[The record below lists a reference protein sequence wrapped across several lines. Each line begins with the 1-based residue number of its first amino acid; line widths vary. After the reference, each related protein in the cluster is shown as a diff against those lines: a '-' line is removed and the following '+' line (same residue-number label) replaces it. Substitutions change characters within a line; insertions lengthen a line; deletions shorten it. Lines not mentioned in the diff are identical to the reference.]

1 VCSSG
6 ESDDGDRGRAWSR
19 RCKVVKVE
27 VRISELSKAV
37 RKLRREGSRGGGG
50 QRRLVT
56 RQGDG
61 QERKDKSSEEDEK
74 QRMCQSSGRPV
85 TPSALIARAR
95 LAFFSLNL

>member
-1 VCSSG
+1 VCSG
-6 ESDDGDRGRAWSR
+6 GSDDGDRGRGWSR

-27 VRISELSKAV
+27 VRISELS
-37 RKLRREGSRGGGG
+37 RGNFGEKVD

-61 QERKDKSSEEDEK
+61 QERKDKSSKEDEK

-85 TPSALIARAR
+85 TRSALIARAR
-95 LAFFSLNL
+95 LAFFH